1 MGSRSA
7 PDTPGMETSRR
18 VALATLVYLMFV
30 AMTLAVLGSEKLTP
44 VFVMF
49 AGAVVAGYWT
59 SSLWSLVI
67 ALPFAVLGV
76 ALIDDPGPLENTDSG
91 FGLVILLAFSLPAG
105 AGSVLG
111 VILRRVTRQ

>member
-1 MGSRSA
+1 
-7 PDTPGMETSRR
+7 
-18 VALATLVYLMFV
+18 
-30 AMTLAVLGSEKLTP
+30 
-44 VFVMF
+44 
-49 AGAVVAGYWT
+49 
-59 SSLWSLVI
+59 
-67 ALPFAVLGV
+67 VLGV